1 MRADEGSRF
10 HSPPNRRGAVPFSQ
24 PAQSTA
30 LLHDAAPAAP
40 DTSATD
46 PQAAPS
52 IAPTG
57 PREVSS
63 ERPRRSVGDRSEGST
78 KAWGGASTGGGE
90 GAVGAARP
98 RRPRV
103 RRLGGGREAAERS
116 RGDRE
121 EIERRSRGD
130 RQRDGRSGGAK
141 ARGEACR
148 SRALACRQ
156 RPVRSPWS
164 QSHEAHAPTGSML
177 RCRWHTNI
185 VIARREVLLYCSACR
200 AGMWRAQLR
209 CTPQDEGVRSVCQ
222 HAACRLPA
230 CSMQVRICP
239 DSTRGYKQNVG

>member
-121 EIERRSRGD
+121 EIERRSPEEGTVGVEGPRHAERHVAPGPSHAGSGQCAPRGPN
-130 RQRDGRSGGAK
+130 RMRRM
-141 ARGEACR
+141 RRLEAC
-148 SRALACRQ
+148 
-156 RPVRSPWS
+156 
-164 QSHEAHAPTGSML
+164 
-177 RCRWHTNI
+177 
-185 VIARREVLLYCSACR
+185 
-200 AGMWRAQLR
+200 
-209 CTPQDEGVRSVCQ
+209 
-222 HAACRLPA
+222 
-230 CSMQVRICP
+230 
-239 DSTRGYKQNVG
+239 